1 MLEERKLQKVKI
13 DLLRNPQFAL
23 MSGILMVGKT
33 SIKDDIPTAATNGR
47 DEYYGRKFVADMST
61 KELGFVVMHESM
73 HKMYRH
79 LTTWSRLNDIDRNL
93 ANCACDYVINLQLR
107 DLDPTESYITMPRYK
122 SGEKKG
128 DIMGLIDEKYRGMN
142 AKQVFDLL
150 REEQEKRGSEDGEGG
165 EGSEDGEASGGFD
178 EHDWDGAKELS
189 ADEQKQL
196 EKDVDQALRQGLMAE
211 KRVGKGA
218 GSMNR
223 DVGNLLAPKVDW
235 REVLREFVKSI
246 CAGRDVSTW
255 RKPNRRYI
263 AQDIYMPTLVS
274 ERVGHIVVG
283 IDTSGSV
290 SAAEISEFLSEVK
303 AIAEDVKPEMVD
315 LLYWG
320 HVVAAHEKYEENDVP
335 NIVSSTKPTG
345 GGGTSPSCVT
355 DYMAKEGIR
364 PECVIMLTDGYVG
377 NDWGGDW
384 SAPVLWAITGGNDA
398 ISTTGKTVHVQ
409 ST

>member
-33 SIKDDIPTAATNGR
+33 SVADNVPTAATNGR
-47 DEYYGRKFVADMST
+47 DEIYGRKFIADLST

-79 LTTWSRLNDIDRNL
+79 LTTWSKLNEIDGSL
-93 ANCACDYVINLQLR
+93 ANSACDYVINLQLR
-107 DLDPTESYITMPRYK
+107 DLDPSETYIAMPRFK
-122 SGEKKG
+122 QGEKKG
-128 DIMGLIDEKYRGMN
+128 EVIGLVDERFRGMN
-142 AKQVFDLL
+142 AKQVFDIL
-150 REEQEKRGSEDGEGG
+150 REEQEEQGGSGGG
-165 EGSEDGEASGGFD
+165 EGEGEGFD
-178 EHDWDGAKELS
+178 QHDWEGAKKLTEE
-189 ADEQKQL
+189 EQKQL
-196 EKDVDQALRQGLMAE
+196 EKEVDQALRQGLMAE

-218 GSMNR
+218 GKLNR
-223 DVGNLLAPKVDW
+223 EIGDLLAPKVDW

-263 AQDIYMPTLVS
+263 SQGIYMPTLVS

-283 IDTSGSV
+283 VDTSGSIGV
-290 SAAEISEFLSEVK
+290 AEINEFLSEVK
-303 AIAEDVKPEMVD
+303 SIAEDVKPELVD
-315 LLYWG
+315 LLYWDS
-320 HVVAAHEKYEENDVP
+320 HVAAHEKYEEQDVP
-335 NIVSSTKPTG
+335 NIVSSTKPRG

-355 DYMAKEGIR
+355 DYMAKEGIK

-377 NDWGGDW
+377 SDWGGDW
-384 SAPVLWAITGGNDA
+384 NAPVLWAITGGNNA
-398 ISTTGKTVHVQ
+398 VSTTGKTVHIQ
-409 ST
+409 TN

>member
-1 MLEERKLQKVKI
+1 MS
-13 DLLRNPQFAL
+13 LL
-23 MSGILMVGKT
+23 S
-33 SIKDDIPTAATNGR
+33 
-47 DEYYGRKFVADMST
+47 
-61 KELGFVVMHESM
+61 
-73 HKMYRH
+73 
-79 LTTWSRLNDIDRNL
+79 
-93 ANCACDYVINLQLR
+93 
-107 DLDPTESYITMPRYK
+107 
-122 SGEKKG
+122 
-128 DIMGLIDEKYRGMN
+128 
-142 AKQVFDLL
+142 
-150 REEQEKRGSEDGEGG
+150 
-165 EGSEDGEASGGFD
+165 
-178 EHDWDGAKELS
+178 LS
-189 ADEQKQL
+189 AQ
-196 EKDVDQALRQGLMAE
+196 DV
-211 KRVGKGA
+211 
-218 GSMNR
+218 
-223 DVGNLLAPKVDW
+223 
-235 REVLREFVKSI
+235 
-246 CAGRDVSTW
+246 
-255 RKPNRRYI
+255 
-263 AQDIYMPTLVS
+263 LVS

-398 ISTTGKTVHVQ
+398 VSTTGKTVHVQ

>member
-33 SIKDDIPTAATNGR
+33 SVADNVPTAATNGR
-47 DEYYGRKFVADMST
+47 DEIYGRKFIADLST

-79 LTTWSRLNDIDRNL
+79 LTTWSKLNEIDGKL
-93 ANCACDYVINLQLR
+93 ANNACDYVINLQLR
-107 DLDPTESYITMPRYK
+107 DLDPSETYIAMPRFK
-122 SGEKKG
+122 QGEKKG
-128 DIMGLIDEKYRGMN
+128 EVIGLIDERFRGMN
-142 AKQVFDLL
+142 AKQVFDIL
-150 REEQEKRGSEDGEGG
+150 REEQEKIGGDKTTGSDNTA
-165 EGSEDGEASGGFD
+165 DGFD
-178 EHDWDGAKELS
+178 HHDWEGAKKLS
-189 ADEQKQL
+189 EEEQKQL
-196 EKDVDQALRQGLMAE
+196 EKEVDQALRQGLMAE

-218 GSMNR
+218 GNLKR
-223 DVGNLLAPKVDW
+223 EIGDLLAPKVDW

-263 AQDIYMPTLVS
+263 SQGIYMPTLVS

-283 IDTSGSV
+283 VDTSGSIG
-290 SAAEISEFLSEVK
+290 AAEINEFLSEVK
-303 AIAEDVKPEMVD
+303 SIAEDVKPELVD
-315 LLYWG
+315 LLYWDS
-320 HVVAAHEKYEENDVP
+320 HVAAHEKYEEQDVP
-335 NIVSSTKPTG
+335 NIVSSTKPRG

-355 DYMAKEGIR
+355 DYMAKEGIK

-377 NDWGGDW
+377 SDWGGDW
-384 SAPVLWAITGGNDA
+384 NAPVLWAITGGNDVVSA
-398 ISTTGKTVHVQ
+398 TGKTVHIQ
-409 ST
+409 AN

>member
-33 SIKDDIPTAATNGR
+33 SVADNVPTAATNGR
-47 DEYYGRKFVADMST
+47 DEIYGRKFIADLST

-79 LTTWSRLNDIDRNL
+79 LTTWSKLNEIDGSL
-93 ANCACDYVINLQLR
+93 ANSACDYVINLQLR
-107 DLDPTESYITMPRYK
+107 DLDPSETYIAMPRFK
-122 SGEKKG
+122 QGEKKG
-128 DIMGLIDEKYRGMN
+128 ELMGLVDERFRGMN
-142 AKQVFDLL
+142 AKQVFDIL
-150 REEQEKRGSEDGEGG
+150 REEQEEQGGSGGG
-165 EGSEDGEASGGFD
+165 EGEGEGFD
-178 EHDWDGAKELS
+178 QHDWEGAKKLTEE
-189 ADEQKQL
+189 EQKQL
-196 EKDVDQALRQGLMAE
+196 EKEVDQALRQGLMAE

-218 GSMNR
+218 GNLNR
-223 DVGNLLAPKVDW
+223 EIGDLLAPKVDW

-263 AQDIYMPTLVS
+263 SQGIYMPTLVS

-283 IDTSGSV
+283 VDTSGSIGV
-290 SAAEISEFLSEVK
+290 AEINEFLSEVK
-303 AIAEDVKPEMVD
+303 SIAEDVKPELVD
-315 LLYWG
+315 LLYWDS
-320 HVVAAHEKYEENDVP
+320 HVAAHEKYEEQDVP
-335 NIVSSTKPTG
+335 NIVSSTKPRG

-355 DYMAKEGIR
+355 DYMAKEGIK

-377 NDWGGDW
+377 SDWGGDW
-384 SAPVLWAITGGNDA
+384 NAPVLWAITGGNNA
-398 ISTTGKTVHVQ
+398 VSTTGKTVHIQ
-409 ST
+409 TN

>member
-33 SIKDDIPTAATNGR
+33 SIVDGIPTAATNGR
-47 DEYYGRKFVADMST
+47 DEYYGREFVESMST

-79 LTTWSRLNDIDRNL
+79 LTTWAKLSEIDRGLTNS
-93 ANCACDYVINLQLR
+93 ACDYVINLQLR
-107 DLDPTESYITMPRYK
+107 DLDPQEQYIAMPRIK
-122 SGEKKG
+122 KGEKKG
-128 DIMGLIDEKYRGMN
+128 ELMGLVDERFRGMN
-142 AKQVFDLL
+142 AKQVFDIL
-150 REEQEKRGSEDGEGG
+150 REEQEEVDGERGG
-165 EGSEDGEASGGFD
+165 DGFD
-178 EHDWDGAKELS
+178 EHDWEGAKELTEEE
-189 ADEQKQL
+189 AKQL
-196 EKDVDQALRQGLMAE
+196 EKDVDQAVRQGLMAE

-218 GSMNR
+218 GNLSR
-223 DVGNLLAPKVDW
+223 DMGDLLAPKVDW

-263 AQDIYMPTLVS
+263 ASDIYMPTLVS

-283 IDTSGSV
+283 IDTSGSIG
-290 SAAEISEFLSEVK
+290 AAEISEFLSEVK
-303 AIAEDVKPEMVD
+303 SIAEDVKPEMVD
-315 LLYWG
+315 LLYWDSA
-320 HVVAAHEKYEENDVP
+320 VAAHEKYDENDVP
-335 NIVSSTKPTG
+335 NIVSSTKPRG

-355 DYMAKEGIR
+355 DYMMKENIQ

-377 NDWGGDW
+377 NDWGGEW
-384 SAPVLWAITGGNDA
+384 TAPVLWAITGGNNA
-398 ISTTGKTVHVQ
+398 VSTTGKTVHIQ
-409 ST
+409 PD

>member
-1 MLEERKLQKVKI
+1 MLAERKLQKVKI
-13 DLLRNPQFAL
+13 DLLRNPKFAL

-47 DEYYGRKFVADMST
+47 DEFYGREFVDKMST
-61 KELGFVVMHESM
+61 KELGFVVMHEGM

-79 LTTWSRLNDIDRNL
+79 LTTWSKLNDIDHNL

-107 DLDPTESYITMPRYK
+107 DLDTAETYIAMPRYK
-122 SGEKKG
+122 EGEKKG
-128 DIMGLIDEKYRGMN
+128 DIMGLVDEKYRGMN

-150 REEQEKRGSEDGEGG
+150 REEQEESGGAGGKG
-165 EGSEDGEASGGFD
+165 EGSEGFD
-178 EHDWDGAKELS
+178 EHDWDGAQELS
-189 ADEQKQL
+189 EDAKKQL
-196 EKDVDQALRQGLMAE
+196 ERDVDQAIRQGLMAE
-211 KRVGKGA
+211 KKVGNGA
-218 GSMNR
+218 GDMSR
-223 DVGNLLAPKVDW
+223 AVGDLLAPKVDW

-263 AQDIYMPTLVS
+263 SQGIYMPTLVS

-283 IDTSGSV
+283 IDTSGSIG
-290 SAAEISEFLSEVK
+290 AAEISEFLSEVK
-303 AIAEDVKPEMVD
+303 SIAEDVKPDMVD

-335 NIVSSTKPTG
+335 NIVSSTKPQG

-355 DYMAKEGIR
+355 DYLAKEGIT

-384 SAPVLWAITGGNDA
+384 PAPVLWAITGGNNA
-398 ISTTGKTVHVQ
+398 NSTTGKTVHIKPD
-409 ST
+409 

>member
-33 SIKDDIPTAATNGR
+33 SVADNVPTAATNGR
-47 DEYYGRKFVADMST
+47 DEIYGRKFIADLST

-79 LTTWSRLNDIDRNL
+79 LTTWSKLNEIDGKL
-93 ANCACDYVINLQLR
+93 ANDACDYVINLQLR
-107 DLDPTESYITMPRYK
+107 DLDPSETYIAMPRIK
-122 SGEKKG
+122 QGEMKG
-128 DIMGLIDEKYRGMN
+128 ELLGLVDERFRGMN
-142 AKQVFDLL
+142 AKQVFDIL
-150 REEQEKRGSEDGEGG
+150 REEQEKIGGDKTTGSDNTA
-165 EGSEDGEASGGFD
+165 DGFD
-178 EHDWDGAKELS
+178 HHDWEGAKKLS
-189 ADEQKQL
+189 EEEQKQL
-196 EKDVDQALRQGLMAE
+196 EKEVDQALRQGLMAE

-218 GSMNR
+218 GNLKR
-223 DVGNLLAPKVDW
+223 EIGDLLAPKVDW

-263 AQDIYMPTLVS
+263 SQGIYMPTLVS

-283 IDTSGSV
+283 VDTSGSIG
-290 SAAEISEFLSEVK
+290 AAEINEFLSEVK
-303 AIAEDVKPEMVD
+303 SIAEDVKPELVD
-315 LLYWG
+315 LLYWDS
-320 HVVAAHEKYEENDVP
+320 HVAAHEKYEEQDVP
-335 NIVSSTKPTG
+335 NIVSSTKPRG

-355 DYMAKEGIR
+355 DYMAKEGIK

-377 NDWGGDW
+377 SDWGGDW
-384 SAPVLWAITGGNDA
+384 NAPVLWAITGGNDVVSA
-398 ISTTGKTVHVQ
+398 TGKTVHIQ
-409 ST
+409 AN

>member
-1 MLEERKLQKVKI
+1 MLAERKLQKVKI
-13 DLLRNPQFAL
+13 DLLRNPKFAL

-47 DEYYGRKFVADMST
+47 DEFYGREFVDKMST
-61 KELGFVVMHESM
+61 KELGFVVMHEGM

-79 LTTWSRLNDIDRNL
+79 LTTWAKLNDIDHNL

-107 DLDPTESYITMPRYK
+107 DLDTSETYIAMPRYK
-122 SGEKKG
+122 EGEKKG
-128 DIMGLIDEKYRGMN
+128 VIMGLVDEKYRGMN

-150 REEQEKRGSEDGEGG
+150 REEQDEGGEGG
-165 EGSEDGEASGGFD
+165 EGGEGFD
-178 EHDWDGAKELS
+178 EHDWDGAQELS
-189 ADEQKQL
+189 EDAKKQL
-196 EKDVDQALRQGLMAE
+196 DRDVDQAIRQGLMAE
-211 KRVGKGA
+211 KKVGNGA
-218 GSMNR
+218 GDMSR
-223 DVGNLLAPKVDW
+223 AVGDLLAPKVDW

-255 RKPNRRYI
+255 RRPNRRYI
-263 AQDIYMPTLVS
+263 SQDIYMPTLVS

-283 IDTSGSV
+283 IDTSGSIG
-290 SAAEISEFLSEVK
+290 AAEISEFLSEVK
-303 AIAEDVKPEMVD
+303 SIAEDVKPDMVD

-320 HVVAAHEKYEENDVP
+320 SVVAAHEKYEENDVP
-335 NIVSSTKPTG
+335 NIVSSTKPQG

-355 DYMAKEGIR
+355 DYLAKEGIT

-384 SAPVLWAITGGNDA
+384 PAPVLWAITGGSDA
-398 ISTTGKTVHVQ
+398 ISTNGKTVHIKPD
-409 ST
+409 

>member
-33 SIKDDIPTAATNGR
+33 SVADNVPTAATNGR
-47 DEYYGRKFVADMST
+47 DEIYGRKFIADLST

-79 LTTWSRLNDIDRNL
+79 LTTWSKLNEIDGSL
-93 ANCACDYVINLQLR
+93 ANSACDYVINLQLR
-107 DLDPTESYITMPRYK
+107 DLDPSETYIAMPRFK
-122 SGEKKG
+122 QGEKKG
-128 DIMGLIDEKYRGMN
+128 EVIGLVDERFRGMN
-142 AKQVFDLL
+142 AKQVFDIL
-150 REEQEKRGSEDGEGG
+150 REEQEEQGGSGGG
-165 EGSEDGEASGGFD
+165 EGEGEGFD
-178 EHDWDGAKELS
+178 QHDWEGAKKLTEE
-189 ADEQKQL
+189 EQKQL
-196 EKDVDQALRQGLMAE
+196 EKEVDQALRQGLMAE

-218 GSMNR
+218 GNLNR
-223 DVGNLLAPKVDW
+223 EIGDLLAPKVDW

-263 AQDIYMPTLVS
+263 SQGIYMPTLVS

-283 IDTSGSV
+283 VDTSGSIGV
-290 SAAEISEFLSEVK
+290 AEINEFLSEVK
-303 AIAEDVKPEMVD
+303 SIAEDVKPELVD
-315 LLYWG
+315 LLYWDS
-320 HVVAAHEKYEENDVP
+320 HVAAHEKYEEQDVP
-335 NIVSSTKPTG
+335 NIVSSTKPRG

-355 DYMAKEGIR
+355 DYMAKEGIK

-377 NDWGGDW
+377 SDWGGDW
-384 SAPVLWAITGGNDA
+384 NAPVLWAITGGNNA
-398 ISTTGKTVHVQ
+398 VSTTGKTVHIQ
-409 ST
+409 TN

>member
-33 SIKDDIPTAATNGR
+33 SVADNVPTAATNGR
-47 DEYYGRKFVADMST
+47 DEIYGRKFIADLST

-79 LTTWSRLNDIDRNL
+79 LTTWSKLNEIDGSL
-93 ANCACDYVINLQLR
+93 ANSACDYVINLQLR
-107 DLDPTESYITMPRYK
+107 DLDPSETYIAMPRFK
-122 SGEKKG
+122 QGEKKG
-128 DIMGLIDEKYRGMN
+128 EVIGLVDERFRGMN
-142 AKQVFDLL
+142 AKQVFDIL
-150 REEQEKRGSEDGEGG
+150 REEQEEQGGSGGG
-165 EGSEDGEASGGFD
+165 EGEGEGFD
-178 EHDWDGAKELS
+178 QHDWEGAKKLTEE
-189 ADEQKQL
+189 EQKQL
-196 EKDVDQALRQGLMAE
+196 EKEVDQALRQGLMAE

-218 GSMNR
+218 GKLNR
-223 DVGNLLAPKVDW
+223 EIGDLLAPKVDW

-263 AQDIYMPTLVS
+263 SQGIYMPTLVS

-283 IDTSGSV
+283 VDTSGSIGV
-290 SAAEISEFLSEVK
+290 AEINEFLSEVK
-303 AIAEDVKPEMVD
+303 SIAEDVKPELVD
-315 LLYWG
+315 LLYWDS
-320 HVVAAHEKYEENDVP
+320 HVAAHEKYEEQDVP
-335 NIVSSTKPTG
+335 NIVSSTKPRG

-355 DYMAKEGIR
+355 DYMAKEGIK

-377 NDWGGDW
+377 SDWGGDW
-384 SAPVLWAITGGNDA
+384 NAPVLWAITGGNDVVSA
-398 ISTTGKTVHVQ
+398 TGKTVHIQ
-409 ST
+409 TN

>member
-33 SIKDDIPTAATNGR
+33 SVADNVPTAATNGR
-47 DEYYGRKFVADMST
+47 DEIYGRKFIADLST

-79 LTTWSRLNDIDRNL
+79 LTTWSKLNEIDGSL
-93 ANCACDYVINLQLR
+93 ANSACDYVINLQLR
-107 DLDPTESYITMPRYK
+107 DLDPSETYIAMPRFK
-122 SGEKKG
+122 QGEKKG
-128 DIMGLIDEKYRGMN
+128 ELMGLVDERFRGMN
-142 AKQVFDLL
+142 AKQVFDIL
-150 REEQEKRGSEDGEGG
+150 REEQEEQGGSGGG
-165 EGSEDGEASGGFD
+165 EGEGEGFD
-178 EHDWDGAKELS
+178 QHDWEGAKKLTEE
-189 ADEQKQL
+189 EQKQL
-196 EKDVDQALRQGLMAE
+196 EKEVDQALRQGLMAE

-218 GSMNR
+218 GNLNR
-223 DVGNLLAPKVDW
+223 EIGDLLAPKVDW

-263 AQDIYMPTLVS
+263 SQDIYMPTLVS

-283 IDTSGSV
+283 VDTSGSIGV
-290 SAAEISEFLSEVK
+290 AEINEFLSEVK
-303 AIAEDVKPEMVD
+303 SIAEDVKPELVD
-315 LLYWG
+315 LLYWDS
-320 HVVAAHEKYEENDVP
+320 HVAAHEKYEEQDVP
-335 NIVSSTKPTG
+335 NIVSSTKPRG

-355 DYMAKEGIR
+355 DYMAKEGIK

-377 NDWGGDW
+377 SDWGGDW
-384 SAPVLWAITGGNDA
+384 NAPVLWAITGGNNA
-398 ISTTGKTVHVQ
+398 VSTTGKTVHIQ
-409 ST
+409 TN